1 MLESLLFSVREK
13 GRKTGGFTPY
23 LPFIIDTTRMD
34 QRRDKAEYVYIII
47 SVALI
52 ENTVNSH
59 MTHSHIGF
67 MNVFD
72 DPTKLNFLESMVV
85 VI

>member
-1 MLESLLFSVREK
+1 MLSVVAPVLILVSGYISPVILE
-13 GRKTGGFTPY
+13 KTGCG
-23 LPFIIDTTRMD
+23 